1 MSSARETVV
10 PATTVPLSNRRSAE
24 VALVCPDAK
33 PTCGVA
39 VGAPKAPGLTNG
51 STTPNADTPPAAGDT
66 HRPEAGVA
74 TALWPF
80 AVAAGSGMYDSI
92 LLPVDGS
99 DHAAKTVDHA
109 ARLADWAGATI
120 QVVFVADT
128 TQDSVTVVDG
138 TVVDALE
145 RDGGSIVAAAA
156 ERLESLG
163 VDHGTDIVQGSP
175 APTIV
180 DYAERYGYDLV
191 VLPTHGRTGISR
203 YLLGSVTEKVVRLS
217 DVPVLTARM
226 SSDEMLT
233 FPYGAIL
240 LPTDGSPAAL
250 AAARHGLSLAAALD
264 ATVHVLSVVDDR
276 SLGPDARSALS
287 ADELERPAAEAVDE
301 LVAEADAYD
310 LSRITTHVER
320 GPPAEVI
327 KDRIE
332 TCDIHAVVMGSS
344 GRRGVDRI
352 LLGSVAEKTVRSAP
366 VPVITV
372 HDRS

>member
-1 MSSARETVV
+1 
-10 PATTVPLSNRRSAE
+10 
-24 VALVCPDAK
+24 
-33 PTCGVA
+33 
-39 VGAPKAPGLTNG
+39 
-51 STTPNADTPPAAGDT
+51 
-66 HRPEAGVA
+66 
-74 TALWPF
+74 
-80 AVAAGSGMYDSI
+80 MYDSI

-99 DHAAKTVDHA
+99 EHTAKIVHHAAE
-109 ARLADWAGATI
+109 LAQWAEATI

-145 RDGGSIVAAAA
+145 QEGETIVADVA
-156 ERLESLG
+156 ETLETLG
-163 VDHGTDIVQGSP
+163 VEHGTDVVQGSP

-180 DYAERYGYDLV
+180 DYAERYDYDLI

-217 DVPVLTARM
+217 DVPVLTARIQP
-226 SSDEMLT
+226 DEQLT
-233 FPYGAIL
+233 FPYENIL
-240 LPTDGSPAAL
+240 IPTDGSPASTAATRHGLAL
-250 AAARHGLSLAAALD
+250 AATLD
-264 ATVHVLSVVDDR
+264 ATVHVLSVVDDS
-276 SLGPDARSALS
+276 SLGPDVRSALS
-287 ADELERPAAEAVDE
+287 ADELEHPATEAVED
-301 LVAEADAYD
+301 VVTEADEYD
-310 LSRITTHVER
+310 LAHVQTYVEH

-327 KDRIE
+327 REHIE
-332 TCDIHAVVMGSS
+332 TSEIHAVVMGSS